1 MGYEKQYVPKVVPG
15 VGSLGAYQQNG
26 ETQNPARYI
35 PDDAYISARDLIQR
49 SDPTRNGPAIYP
61 RREAVEH
68 LLNTL
73 LEVTGITKYQLGKI
87 LGCKHESQVFQWFSG
102 YRRPGPLYLSRL
114 CHVLLM
120 GWEPNGLQIDLISSI
135 DWEMSEITWRSGVT
149 TKDDHFFP
157 GWNVTR
163 KRKAKKGIP
172 HLTDGMRFDRTL
184 QEVPEQRV
192 AARESDSLV

>member
-15 VGSLGAYQQNG
+15 AGALGDYQQNG
-26 ETQNPARYI
+26 ENQNPARYI
-35 PDDAYISARDLIQR
+35 PDDAYVSARDLIKR
-49 SDPTRNGPAIYP
+49 TDPTRNASAVYP
-61 RREAVEH
+61 QHHAVQH
-68 LLNTL
+68 LLFTVL
-73 LEVTGITKYQLGKI
+73 DVLDVTKYQLGKI

-163 KRKAKKGIP
+163 KKKAKKGIP
-172 HLTDGMRFDRTL
+172 HLTDGMKFDRAF
-184 QEVPEQRV
+184 QELPELRVPPGQ
-192 AARESDSLV
+192 SDALS